1 MFAKGDGMRKRIS
14 LIGVISALLSVS
26 GCNLFDLQSSEPGS
40 EADRLQEQLKA
51 FILPMSKIT
60 LTVED
65 IFETAKQTRQRA
77 GLGVLEITQLLLR
90 PPDGERILSFPF
102 ENLTPG
108 QRTALLPDLRIID
121 QATTLIVMAHQEG
134 IRRQST
140 SRPARTLQYI
150 PSDDQLRLVARR
162 VIVTPQIAPC
172 SVYSDFVIA
181 RLLRIML
188 EFRIELQDIPGIS
201 IVGTERG
208 YGIVWLAPSYVSE
221 SDVTKLN
228 AAIADLRSQIDT
240 ELKPYLDPFDAFGCD
255 VQNTEIIDPTAVET
269 YAYELLLP
277 SLELY
282 RVNTGAP
289 GNDGIGDTDG
299 DGQVDEEIIDG
310 NDNDG
315 DGLIDED
322 ARL

>member
-1 MFAKGDGMRKRIS
+1 
-14 LIGVISALLSVS
+14 VS

-60 LTVED
+60 LTIAD
-65 IFETAKQTRQRA
+65 IFETAKQTRQRT
-77 GLGVLEITQLLLR
+77 GLGVLETTQLLLR
-90 PPDGERILSFPF
+90 PTDGERVLSFPF

-108 QRTALLPDLRIID
+108 QRDALLPDLRVID

-140 SRPARTLQYI
+140 SRPARSLQYT
-150 PSDDQLRLVARR
+150 PSDEQLRLVARR
-162 VIVTPQIAPC
+162 VIVTPQFAPC
-172 SVYSDFVIA
+172 SVYPDFIIA

-188 EFRIELQDIPGIS
+188 EFRTELPDTSGIS
-201 IVGTERG
+201 VVGTDRG
-208 YGIVWLAPSYVSE
+208 YAVVWLAPSNVTE
-221 SDVTKLN
+221 SDAAKLN
-228 AAIADLRSQIDT
+228 AAIADLRSTIDA
-240 ELKPYLDPFDAFGCD
+240 ELKPYFDPFEALGCD
-255 VQNTEIIDPTAVET
+255 VQNTEIIDPAVVEAF
-269 YAYELLLP
+269 AYEVLLP

-310 NDNDG
+310 NYNDG